1 MTGVGAKAPPAPVP
15 FPACQIPDPPLPTFG
30 RLLAAEGV
38 LWCTPQEV
46 LFRAS
51 KSY

>member
-15 FPACQIPDPPLPTFG
+15 FPACQISDSPLPTFG

-38 LWCTPQEV
+38 PLMHATGGIVPC
-46 LFRAS
+46 
-51 KSY
+51 K